1 MHGQLVLLPMYLLW
15 SSWFLS
21 NVSCDDVVLC
31 RPWSSYGAPDVNTR
45 PKSEYST
52 NTRHTGRIA
61 DYEYLHSTRD
71 NILWMQQFNMNIFLS
86 PLNMLDAIIMHPS
99 VIITV

>member
-1 MHGQLVLLPMYLLW
+1 MDGQLVLLPMHMYLLW
-15 SSWFLS
+15 SWRFLS
-21 NVSCDDVVLC
+21 SVSCDDVVLY

-61 DYEYLHSTRD
+61 DYEYLQSAP
-71 NILWMQQFNMNIFLS
+71 QE
-86 PLNMLDAIIMHPS
+86 IIS
-99 VIITV
+99 CGCSNFI